1 MLEEAGGKASVLEW
15 WEGDGREEK
24 EEERGSRLATDPKE
38 NYDVCRSE
46 TSSLGVSVP
55 LVCGNV
61 HIHVDLC
68 ISYHACFVI
77 LTGKSMLCS
86 NLEVLSVDF

>member
-15 WEGDGREEK
+15 WEGDGREE

-46 TSSLGVSVP
+46 TSSLGVSLWSVATYTSTSIYVFP
-55 LVCGNV
+55 
-61 HIHVDLC
+61 I
-68 ISYHACFVI
+68 
-77 LTGKSMLCS
+77 MLAS
-86 NLEVLSVDF
+86 